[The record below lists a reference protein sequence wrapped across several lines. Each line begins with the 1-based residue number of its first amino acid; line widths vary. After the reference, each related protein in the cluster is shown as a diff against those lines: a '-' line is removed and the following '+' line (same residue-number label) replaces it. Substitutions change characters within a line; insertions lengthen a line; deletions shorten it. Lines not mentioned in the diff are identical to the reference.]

1 LAPGGPFDKERI
13 PASPEVEKQLK
24 AKFHLDEPV
33 WKQYLRYMWDLLHA
47 DFGPSLKQRN
57 HSVNDIILQ
66 AFPISITLG
75 GTAFCFALGIGIP
88 LGLLSA
94 IYKGRWPEFIGSFL
108 AILGICVPA
117 LVIGPILVMIFAI
130 RFEWLPVGMLGSPLH
145 LILPTITLGTY
156 FAGKIARLMHEGMLT
171 TIHSEYITTAR
182 AKGLSDFQVYLK
194 HAFRLAVLPVL
205 SYSGPLLADLLTGSF
220 VVEYIFQIPGLGV
233 FLVNSSL
240 SRDYTMIVGL
250 VILYAT
256 LLLVLN
262 LAVDFTYSLLDP
274 RVRFE

>member
-1 LAPGGPFDKERI
+1 
-13 PASPEVEKQLK
+13 
-24 AKFHLDEPV
+24 
-33 WKQYLRYMWDLLHA
+33 
-47 DFGPSLKQRN
+47 
-57 HSVNDIILQ
+57 
-66 AFPISITLG
+66 SITLG
-75 GTAFCFALGIGIP
+75 GSAFCFALGIGIP

-130 RFEWLPVGMLGSPLH
+130 RVQWLPVGLLGSPLH
-145 LILPTITLGTY
+145 LILPTITLDTY

-171 TIHSEYITTAR
+171 TIHAEFITTAR

-220 VVEYIFQIPGLGV
+220 VVEY
-233 FLVNSSL
+233 
-240 SRDYTMIVGL
+240 
-250 VILYAT
+250 
-256 LLLVLN
+256 
-262 LAVDFTYSLLDP
+262 
-274 RVRFE
+274 